1 VDATLYRT
9 RVGAGADRTAPTTGA
24 PGKAGVQGPAGSSR
38 ACTWPCATPASGIV
52 RKLHGT
58 YLGPA
63 IPPGRRE
70 PGEPRCRARRVERAP
85 SDAERDLGLLTCGDG
100 LTQMSAG
107 SSSIPTLPIT
117 SPATGLWRPRHK
129 LQEISGG

>member
-9 RVGAGADRTAPTTGA
+9 GVGAGADRTAPTTGA
-24 PGKAGVQGPAGSSR
+24 PGKAGAQGPAGSSR

-63 IPPGRRE
+63 NLPIPPGRRE
-70 PGEPRCRARRVERAP
+70 LGAEPEQLRVGVGGRAWLGWSLANMLRPSPPGRRPGGRRAR
-85 SDAERDLGLLTCGDG
+85 
-100 LTQMSAG
+100 
-107 SSSIPTLPIT
+107 
-117 SPATGLWRPRHK
+117 
-129 LQEISGG
+129 